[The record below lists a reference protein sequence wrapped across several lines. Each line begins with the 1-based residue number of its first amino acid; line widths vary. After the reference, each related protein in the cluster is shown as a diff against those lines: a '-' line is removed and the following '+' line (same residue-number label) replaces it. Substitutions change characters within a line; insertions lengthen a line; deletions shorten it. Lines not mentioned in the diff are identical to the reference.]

1 MRRFPLINFV
11 ILFCTGILAEYYFKV
26 LPDTVFYITP
36 GLFFISIIV
45 YFIKKFP
52 LRLILLN
59 ISIYALV
66 FIIGALHFKLD
77 SNSVVS
83 YPFEHARIKNV
94 NVYGE
99 VASVKLP
106 QQKKISFTL
115 SVDSL
120 RHENGASFINFNL
133 LCNLKDLSNRKQN
146 DCFEKLKVG
155 NRIKI
160 SGSIFK
166 PRNQRNPG
174 EFDYEN
180 YLNRI
185 GTSALLSFGN
195 KDSLI
200 LVEESPNFNNII
212 FNARLGIDKIFKE
225 LNNDDAS
232 AFLKGILLADRGEID
247 FETRGKF
254 VNAGVVHILAV
265 SGLHVG
271 FIVLIFIIITSRFNI
286 YVRSGITIIGLLMF
300 LLITNSP
307 ASVFRATVMGI
318 TLIITFLANR
328 KFNSYNALAIAA
340 LIILI
345 FDPSELF
352 NPGFQLSFSAV
363 LSIVAIYPIFSK
375 SIYRLRLKQNWLN
388 KLLLFW
394 SVSLAAQIGTLP
406 FTIIYFHKLSII
418 ALFANLI
425 VIPLVALI
433 VSTGIVTLI
442 FYPISVWVADAYAA
456 VNDILISALH
466 QFVDWSGSSSISHL
480 NIYQF
485 SVIDALIFY
494 FIVIAGFVLYKK
506 LETVKSKIIFII
518 LIIVNFMVLIQID
531 NTDLLPEGK
540 LSIVAIDIG
549 QGDATLIKFP
559 NNQTALI
566 DAGNA
571 TQSFDNG
578 EMVIYPLLARLG
590 IDSIDYGFI
599 THVDADHYRGFLSL
613 FKKGIIKK
621 LYKPVL
627 EPELKKDF
635 RLDSLIKAAE
645 IPLSYYHNNILEFDE
660 VKFYVLNDSVA
671 SKMLNLSTND
681 KSGIFKIVFGE
692 NSFLLTGDAG
702 FKIEK
707 HLIEKY
713 GAFLQSD
720 LLKIGHH
727 GSKHSTSVDFLETV
741 NPEYGLI
748 SAGVINKFNHPT
760 TEVLERLKSKNI
772 KIQRTDLS
780 GAVIYQS
787 DGSSI
792 EIIDWRN

>member
-1 MRRFPLINFV
+1 MKRFPLINFV
-11 ILFCTGILAEYYFKV
+11 LLFCAGILAEYYFKF
-26 LPDTVFYITP
+26 LTDFSFYIIP
-36 GLFFISIIV
+36 ALFLLAVVI
-45 YFIKKFP
+45 YFVKKFP
-52 LRLILLN
+52 FRLLLLN
-59 ISIYALV
+59 ISIFILV
-66 FIIGALHFKLD
+66 FIIGALHLKLD
-77 SNSVVS
+77 ADSVVS
-83 YPFEHARIKNV
+83 YPFKQARVKNV
-94 NVYGE
+94 NVFGE
-99 VASVKLP
+99 VVTVKLP
-106 QQKKISFTL
+106 QSKKIAFTL
-115 SVDSL
+115 SVDSIKN
-120 RHENGASFINFNL
+120 ETGSSSIKFNL

-146 DCFEKLKVG
+146 DFLEKLKVG

-160 SGSIFK
+160 SGNIFK
-166 PRNQRNPG
+166 PRNRRNPG
-174 EFDYEN
+174 EFDYED

-185 GTSALLSFGN
+185 GTSATLSFGK
-195 KDSLI
+195 KDSLT
-200 LVEESPNFNNII
+200 LLEDSPNFGNII
-212 FNARLGIDKIFKE
+212 FNARLEIDEIFKE
-225 LNNDDAS
+225 LNNADAS

-247 FETRGKF
+247 FETREKF

-286 YVRSGITIIGLLMF
+286 YIRSGITIIGLLMF

-340 LIILI
+340 LIILVI
-345 FDPSELF
+345 DPSEMF

-363 LSIVAIYPIFSK
+363 LSIVAIYPILSRG
-375 SIYRLRLKQNWLN
+375 IYRLKIKQNWLN
-388 KLLLFW
+388 KLLLFC

-406 FTIIYFHKLSII
+406 FTILYFNKLSII

-456 VNDILISALH
+456 VNDYLISALH
-466 QFVDWSGSSSISHL
+466 QFVDWTGSSSFSHL
-480 NIYQF
+480 SIYQF

-494 FIVIAGFVLYKK
+494 VIVIAGFVLYKK
-506 LETVKSKIIFII
+506 LETVKSKIIFVI
-518 LIIVNFMVLIQID
+518 LIILNFAVLIQID
-531 NTDLLPEGK
+531 NRDLLPEGK

-578 EMVIYPLLARLG
+578 EMIIYPLLSRFG
-590 IDSIDYGFI
+590 IDSIDYAFI

-627 EPELKKDF
+627 EPDLKKDF
-635 RLDSLIKAAE
+635 RLDSLIRAAE
-645 IPLSYYHNNILEFDE
+645 IPLSYYHNNILEFNN

-671 SKMLNLSTND
+671 SKKLNLSTND
-681 KSGIFKIVFGE
+681 NSGIFKIVFGE
-692 NSFLLTGDAG
+692 TSFLLTGDAG
-702 FKIEK
+702 VKIEK
-707 HLIEKY
+707 HLVEKY
-713 GAFLQSD
+713 KTFLRSD
-720 LLKIGHH
+720 LLKVGHH
-727 GSKHSTSVDFLETV
+727 GSKHSTSVEFLETV

-760 TEVLERLKSKNI
+760 PEVLERLRSKNI